1 MRTRSRANLRQRR
14 SIQEV
19 DLTNSSNQP
28 GIIDV
33 HCHLYPMEYIKL
45 LEQRNFI
52 PRVINKN
59 GSREFLIFPEEDGL
73 NGVGGRP
80 MGSEY
85 YDLDQKIKFM
95 DKTDI
100 QTSVVSLGNP
110 WLDPFPDSTGD
121 QAALIINQK
130 MSEYEKATQG
140 RITAMGVLPTSH
152 VTKAIETLHQ
162 IASTKG
168 LHGVVS
174 GPRITGLVFDDPQ
187 LDPFWSELN
196 QLGLP
201 LFVHPENGVAL
212 ELLEGYRHTLPVGI
226 GFPVETT
233 IALTRLIFGGIL
245 QKYPSL
251 RILVAHGGGC
261 LPYLAGRLD
270 ASWNSDAEVKSKL
283 KESPSQYIQKLYL
296 DALVYAGPALQAAYR
311 LVGAQHLLFGT
322 DQPFSVSDP
331 DKNIKMLQTELQNK
345 KDLDSVMHN
354 NAVAFFDL

>member
-1 MRTRSRANLRQRR
+1 LS
-14 SIQEV
+14 
-19 DLTNSSNQP
+19 NSKNKL
-28 GIIDV
+28 GFIDV
-33 HCHLYPMEYIKL
+33 HCHLYPMEYIEL
-45 LEQRNFI
+45 LEKRNMI

-59 GSREFLIFPEEDGL
+59 DSREFLIFPEEDGP

-85 YDLDQKIKFM
+85 YDLDQKLEFM
-95 DKTDI
+95 DKTGI
-100 QTSVVSLGNP
+100 QTSVISLGNP

-121 QAALIINQK
+121 AAARLINQT
-130 MSEYEKATQG
+130 MSKYEEKTNG
-140 RITAMGVLPTSH
+140 RIVAMGVLPASS
-152 VTKAIETLHQ
+152 VDNSIEALHQ
-162 IASTKG
+162 IADTQR

-174 GPRITGLVFDDPQ
+174 SPRIAGLLFDDPQ

-196 QLGLP
+196 RLGLP

-212 ELLEGYRHTLPVGI
+212 DVLEGYRHTLPVGI

-233 IALTRLIFGGIL
+233 IALTRLIFGGVL

-283 KESPSQYIQKLYL
+283 KEPPSQFIQRLYL

-311 LVGAQHLLFGT
+311 MVGARRLLFGT

-331 DKNIKMLQTELQNK
+331 DKNIQMLKAELPNQTELEA
-345 KDLDSVMHN
+345 VMHK
-354 NAVAFFDL
+354 NAMDFFNL

>member
-1 MRTRSRANLRQRR
+1 
-14 SIQEV
+14 
-19 DLTNSSNQP
+19 LTNSSNQP

-140 RITAMGVLPTSH
+140 RITAMGVLPTSQKQSRPCIK
-152 VTKAIETLHQ
+152 VRVQ
-162 IASTKG
+162 KG
-168 LHGVVS
+168 FMGS
-174 GPRITGLVFDDPQ
+174 FLVR
-187 LDPFWSELN
+187 
-196 QLGLP
+196 
-201 LFVHPENGVAL
+201 
-212 ELLEGYRHTLPVGI
+212 ELLVLS
-226 GFPVETT
+226 
-233 IALTRLIFGGIL
+233 LMIL
-245 QKYPSL
+245 
-251 RILVAHGGGC
+251 
-261 LPYLAGRLD
+261 
-270 ASWNSDAEVKSKL
+270 NS
-283 KESPSQYIQKLYL
+283 I
-296 DALVYAGPALQAAYR
+296 
-311 LVGAQHLLFGT
+311 LFG
-322 DQPFSVSDP
+322 V
-331 DKNIKMLQTELQNK
+331 N
-345 KDLDSVMHN
+345 
-354 NAVAFFDL
+354 